1 MHLIIKNHVCYNI
14 MSVTASLIATYKRYA
29 LVVITLCD
37 ITVLANRG
45 MRRCAELGLD
55 IEVFLIGYADDV
67 SALVI
72 GDNEDEVQTGID
84 IMEEEFAE
92 YFSSAGLAM
101 NKDKSEVIMFR
112 SHRQSTQI
120 KVGDQVEADQ
130 VKLLGL
136 TVQKNYKVDKHAK
149 ILAATLRTKRSLGR

>member
-14 MSVTASLIATYKRYA
+14 MSVTASLITTYKRYA

-112 SHRQSTQI
+112 SHRPTRVI
-120 KVGDQVEADQ
+120 TIGDQEEACH
-130 VKLLGL
+130 VKLLGV
-136 TVQKNYKVDKHAK
+136 TVEKGFKFNKHASNFGFQ
-149 ILAATLRTKRSLGR
+149 R